1 MPARRLAIVAGES
14 SGDQL
19 GAGLVR
25 ALRER
30 YQDLIIEGVAGPHL
44 QAAGCTPLAQ
54 AEELAVMGLAEVLP
68 EVARIWRLRQ
78 RLLKHWRDNPPDA
91 FVGIDAPDFNLGLER
106 RLKDQGIPVVH
117 YVSPTVW
124 AWRPQ
129 RVHKVNRA
137 AHGLLCLFP
146 FEPECYQD
154 LPIQTAYVG
163 HPFAH
168 AMRKLPTAATLRKQL
183 QVDSSAPVLALVPG
197 SRSGEIERNA
207 PVMFEAAA
215 AWQQDNPRLQLLLAA
230 ADVKRAEQLQALSQ
244 QWGHRLSVTITTGR
258 MREVLC
264 ASDVAWV
271 TSGTATL
278 ETLLSQTPMVV
289 LYRAAASTNFLL
301 RGLGMLQS
309 RFVSM
314 PNILAGRSVVPE
326 LLQEQAQPEAL
337 LRAGR
342 LLLDNAGARAAQL
355 QAFAQISEGLLQ
367 DTDQLAAEF
376 VEDICGWV

>member
-1 MPARRLAIVAGES
+1 LAIVAGES

-19 GAGLVR
+19 GAGLIR
-25 ALRER
+25 ELRNKHPEL
-30 YQDLIIEGVAGPHL
+30 QFEGVAGPHL
-44 QAAGCTPLAQ
+44 QEAGCQALAQ
-54 AEELAVMGLAEVLP
+54 SEELAVMGLTEVLP

-78 RLLKHWRDNPPDA
+78 RLLRHWRQNPPDA

-146 FEPECYQD
+146 FEPACYQD

-168 AMRKLPTAATLRKQL
+168 AMRDLPSASVLRAEFGLGAHQ
-183 QVDSSAPVLALVPG
+183 PVLALAPG
-197 SRSGEIERNA
+197 SRSGEIARNA
-207 PVMFEAAA
+207 PVMFAAAA
-215 AWQQDNPRLQLLLAA
+215 AWQRQRPELQVLVSA
-230 ADVKRAEQLQALSQ
+230 ADAGRAKQLQVHAQ
-244 QWGHRLSVTITTGR
+244 QWQGQLNCTIDVGR
-258 MREVLC
+258 MRELLIT
-264 ASDVAWV
+264 ADVAWV

-278 ETLLSQTPMVV
+278 ETLLSHTPMVV
-289 LYRAAASTNFLL
+289 LYKAAPSTNFLL
-301 RGLGMLQS
+301 RDLGLLRS
-309 RFVSM
+309 RYVSM
-314 PNILAGRSVVPE
+314 PNILAGKGVVPE
-326 LLQEQAQPEAL
+326 LLQEQAQPQAL

-342 LLLDNAGARAAQL
+342 LLLENAGAREAQL
-355 QAFAQISEGLLQ
+355 QAFADIEQGLLL
-367 DTDQLAAEF
+367 DTDRLAASF